1 MNVKL
6 NMLASLVGL
15 ASSPLAANDLQLYC
29 GSDNGQYEITAKA
42 LQGVRVHL
50 DQGTFL
56 QVSEDVP
63 PESQKMLASELE
75 SIGVS
80 SSCSEYF
87 SKQGEYSELNQG
99 ELVARVHFSFDKSEL
114 TDNSLYVLNNLI
126 KQIQATP
133 SKLQVEGHTDSTG
146 SEAYNF
152 QLGLRRSDEVKQYL
166 VSEGVNAEQLESV
179 SHGASQPIEDNNDR
193 EGRAANRRVDIT
205 L

>member
-15 ASSPLAANDLQLYC
+15 ASLPLSANELQLYC
-29 GSDNGQYEITAKA
+29 GSNNGQYEITAKA
-42 LQGVRVHL
+42 QQGVSVHL

-56 QVSEDVP
+56 QVTEDVP
-63 PESQKMLASELE
+63 PKSQKLLASELE

-87 SKQGEYSELNQG
+87 SNQGEYSELDEG
-99 ELVARVHFSFDKSEL
+99 DLVARVHFSFDKSEL

-126 KQIQATP
+126 QQIQTNH
-133 SKLQVEGHTDSTG
+133 SKLKVEGHTDSTG
-146 SEAYNF
+146 SKAYNF

-166 VSEGVNAEQLESV
+166 VFKGANAEQLESV
-179 SHGASQPIEDNNDR
+179 SYGASQPIEDNNDR